1 MIIECTAHAPRRA
14 VGLAFMQACGI
25 GEERDGVIAPLI
37 EVQITSTDDGWQVG
51 TWMGE
56 GEAATF
62 TPRAGW
68 FVNVRYYGATAEA
81 LTAGLDQTAADR
93 FERTRILDIVDQRT
107 GEPMQWVALSDD
119 PVPPGYENADGVRLY
134 DPALIATRACVW
146 A

>member
-1 MIIECTAHAPRRA
+1 MIIECTAHAPSRA

-37 EVQITSTDDGWQVG
+37 EVQITSTDDGWQVAG
-51 TWMGE
+51 KE
-56 GEAATF
+56 
-62 TPRAGW
+62 GW

-81 LTAGLDQTAADR
+81 LTAGLDQSAADL

-107 GEPMQWVALSDD
+107 GEPMTWVALSED
-119 PVPPGYENADGVRLY
+119 PVPPGYQNADGVRLY
-134 DPALIATRACVW
+134 DPALISTRANVW